1 MKDNALIAT
10 TKEAIKTS
18 FTFKNEDLNK
28 FSGQIAKIAIDSV
41 SRNVQLAKIFGRV
54 LETQCYKEDG
64 FKSVAD
70 YAFKTFGINENFAYQ
85 LAKVGNRFYNVESET
100 AEKVVSI
107 LGGKVGNLAEIAS
120 MSDEDIEK
128 AIESGDLNSATNQR
142 DLRNIATAAK
152 PQKVKTE
159 KRCNLTFV
167 VSEMSTGKIH
177 GDMIQGVVV
186 DNQEFNKAMGFDSEQ
201 LRHVKLFN
209 NEQVVHKEGKEDTK
223 KVIGFT
229 AIAYTEDGMFLIRYS
244 ADYIEIPKAK
254 KATSKKP
261 QNTLDLD
268 SLTDEQKAAIAAIIG
283 K

>member
-10 TKEAIKTS
+10 TKEGIQTTFS
-18 FTFKNEDLNK
+18 FKNEDLNK
-28 FSGQIAKIAIDSV
+28 FSTQIAKIAIDSV

-54 LETQCYKEDG
+54 LDTQCYKEDG

-70 YAFKTFGINENFAYQ
+70 FAYQTFGINENYAYQ

-128 AIESGDLNSATNQR
+128 AIASGDISAETNQR

-167 VSEMSTGKIH
+167 ISEMSTGKIH
-177 GDMIQGVVV
+177 GDMIPGVVV
-186 DNQEFNKAMGFDSEQ
+186 DNNEFNKALGFESET
-201 LRHVKLFN
+201 LHHVKLFN
-209 NEQVVHKEGKEDTK
+209 NEQVVHREGKEDTK
-223 KVIGFT
+223 KVTGFT

-244 ADYIEIPKAK
+244 ADYIEIPKEK
-254 KATSKKP
+254 KATKKSA
-261 QNTLDLD
+261 NTLNLD
-268 SLTDEQKAAIAAIIG
+268 TLTEEQKAAIAAILG